1 MDSLPQLYLNG
12 TALKGYDYEIQMN
25 IDAEHLY
32 DLVVKGELCPRN
44 ENGEYL
50 LKEPQISLI
59 ELELCLQVIP
69 NKKMFIK
76 NEDGSVESVTH
87 YCEEGVIDFKA
98 HNNSIDLSTGKRIS
112 HARQIKPCAAHPNS
126 YIYEHCRSKVISWL
140 REQLYSLP
148 IHHEIGRD
156 CEMEFVELRIKGK
169 PKKRPIVYR
178 HTDEHGT
185 TKSISLLG
193 CRLPF
198 SEGDDPLVPPE
209 IMQKMPLLHY
219 KLAKAANQPDD
230 FLIEIAKQELQD
242 AGYDGPMPLEQTE
255 TSCSAMPVLLQ
266 EDISTP
272 PRPKPGGS
280 NKDTTRSEPT
290 MIAAQNVFRD
300 IQRHTDSNGKIALD
314 EFCNLVM
321 VSMKAQG
328 VGGLFHQEECKKW
341 ARKNLGQHKLG
352 RGEKICKI
360 KQ

>member
-169 PKKRPIVYR
+169 TQMRPIVCR
-178 HTDEHGT
+178 FKEADGT
-185 TKSISLLG
+185 IKAISLLG
-193 CRLPF
+193 CRLPN
-198 SEGDDPLVPPE
+198 EPGNDPMIPDEFWEKMGFAFNANKEAVTFPSRGSTVDKDRECATDVAYDKIHDQLINMPESPPY
-209 IMQKMPLLHY
+209 HW
-219 KLAKAANQPDD
+219 
-230 FLIEIAKQELQD
+230 
-242 AGYDGPMPLEQTE
+242 
-255 TSCSAMPVLLQ
+255 
-266 EDISTP
+266 
-272 PRPKPGGS
+272 
-280 NKDTTRSEPT
+280 
-290 MIAAQNVFRD
+290 
-300 IQRHTDSNGKIALD
+300 NGKIYREDFIAYLEKNIVTGKIHKTRALSKWKSLKN
-314 EFCNLVM
+314 E
-321 VSMKAQG
+321 
-328 VGGLFHQEECKKW
+328 VGKERIGTG
-341 ARKNLGQHKLG
+341 RKP
-352 RGEKICKI
+352 
-360 KQ
+360 